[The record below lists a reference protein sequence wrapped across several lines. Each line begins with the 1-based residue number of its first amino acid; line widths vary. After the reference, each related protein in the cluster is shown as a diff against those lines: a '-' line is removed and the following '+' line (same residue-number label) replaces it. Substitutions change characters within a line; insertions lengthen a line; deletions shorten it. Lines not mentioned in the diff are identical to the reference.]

1 MMNKSEDFL
10 NRMQGLL
17 DSAKKQGRVIVR
29 VEDIENTFPE
39 LESEEERIHKLVT
52 KIVDW
57 YNVRHQYFTEIPKEK
72 VMAWLE
78 KQGEPQDKGEISD
91 GYHTFNELYYYRMLY
106 NAAFFNMLPK
116 EWVHKSKKHN
126 DGEECFGGGWFIVMA
141 NLPTGQISN
150 HYEIKDW
157 DLFQIPE
164 KEIADKWDGHTPQEA
179 ANRLHKYLLEEQESC
194 EQKKVSIWKHWGGH
208 GIAGNGEGKTIYL
221 IKIGNTYSL
230 SSCLGVECDYIELS
244 ELDNLM
250 LEKQGDTNE
259 TINRDEFAQD
269 VLRGAAINLITWI
282 DYNAAEGNMCLSNME
297 CKDIEDALVS
307 GDWDK
312 IYAYVKKKLEKQ
324 GEQKP
329 IIEMKSPEESL
340 GTSSKEYNEI
350 VNECLYGESNSPDKV
365 EPKFKVGDWLV
376 QNERRNIIKVVDATP
391 LVYKVVDILGYHHTI
406 TDDSIENN
414 YHLWTIQDAKDG
426 DVLVCKGNIKN
437 SNGIKYE
444 RICLFNSLDN
454 AFFTLTKTSNYI
466 EEYDVDVNIVH
477 PDSTVPA
484 TKEQRDT
491 LMKAMA
497 DAGWEFDFE
506 KKELKKIEDE
516 EHKKNING
524 EDDGIDSLRHAKNIL
539 EKTLDRSKEQF
550 LSFQIQAYLNTAS
563 DELYAKGKSLYSEE
577 RLEEIHKCMLM
588 WQTLHN
594 AYFYQKPAWSK
605 EDENIRQW
613 IISDIEKLFV
623 LNKKSSFIV
632 NKEINWL
639 KSLKDRVLLPN
650 SSEGDQMKVFIGL

>member
-244 ELDNLM
+244 ELDKL
-250 LEKQGDTNE
+250 
-259 TINRDEFAQD
+259 
-269 VLRGAAINLITWI
+269 
-282 DYNAAEGNMCLSNME
+282 LS
-297 CKDIEDALVS
+297 K
-307 GDWDK
+307 
-312 IYAYVKKKLEKQ
+312 KQ
-324 GEQKP
+324 GEQK
-329 IIEMKSPEESL
+329 SDNL
-340 GTSSKEYNEI
+340 
-350 VNECLYGESNSPDKV
+350 
-365 EPKFKVGDWLV
+365 EPKFKVGDWIV
-376 QNERRNIIKVVDATP
+376 YNRNDSSREI
-391 LVYKVVDILGYHHTI
+391 LYVYDIRDGRYYFNDNIHFSWSVKEC
-406 TDDSIENN
+406 DEKS
-414 YHLWTIQDAKDG
+414 HLWATKDAKDG
-426 DVLVCKGNIKN
+426 DVLSDGTTIFIFKDLLSDDSVMSYCDCDTD
-437 SNGIKYE
+437 SDE
-444 RICLFNSLDN
+444 SD
-454 AFFTLTKTSNYI
+454 AFCPLS
-466 EEYDVDVNIVH
+466 VNLMCSKI
-477 PDSTVPA
+477 TPA
-484 TKEQRDT
+484 TKEQRD
-491 LMKAMA
+491 LLFKKMKESRYVW
-497 DAGWEFDFE
+497 DTE

-516 EHKKNING
+516 EYNG
-524 EDDGIDSLRHAKNIL
+524 EDDGIDSLRHAKNVL

-563 DELYAKGKSLYSEE
+563 DELYAKGKPLYSEE

-639 KSLKDRVLLPN
+639 KSIKDRVLLPN
-650 SSEGDQMKVFIGL
+650 SSEGTK